1 MTATPQLPPATTVSH
16 NAWHLIERP
25 ELGAWTPTRTVSI
38 VLPAF
43 ECQGELELTLAGLAS
58 QTYPRSLMQAVI
70 VDDGSEPALEVPRSS
85 GDLDVV
91 LLRQPNTGFGSGRAR
106 NAAAAAAEGEILILL
121 DADMLPAP
129 WQIEAHARWHHH
141 GSDLVTLGE
150 RRHVD
155 VTGLTAEDVLHAAA
169 PATPEAM
176 EALFAGRPQSGVPW
190 IERFLERTQR
200 LRRHRLDLFRIF
212 TGGNAGML
220 KSTWDAVG
228 GMHVFGVRGTEDTEL
243 GYRLFNHGAVFVP
256 DAEAM
261 NWHQG
266 MSFFQ
271 SEAKAQV
278 KYDRTPVLANHI
290 PVGGFRRRGGNRAY
304 AVPAVAVLLDVRT
317 ATGEVVWAAVDAVLE
332 GAFTDVRVVLTVDE
346 AYPETKYLR
355 DAFEADS
362 RVEVRVDDATP
373 PYELAGRSPF
383 FVLLPDAAAPGE
395 DTIGRLVARLS
406 EDALGAIHLTVPG
419 VSPRQAMVHAY
430 ATGASRRAARVAAAD
445 DGDWQVALG
454 SVFNETWAAGADL
467 GVRTHPAPASE

>member
-1 MTATPQLPPATTVSH
+1 
-16 NAWHLIERP
+16 
-25 ELGAWTPTRTVSI
+25 
-38 VLPAF
+38 
-43 ECQGELELTLAGLAS
+43 
-58 QTYPRSLMQAVI
+58 
-70 VDDGSEPALEVPRSS
+70 
-85 GDLDVV
+85 
-91 LLRQPNTGFGSGRAR
+91 
-106 NAAAAAAEGEILILL
+106 
-121 DADMLPAP
+121 
-129 WQIEAHARWHHH
+129 
-141 GSDLVTLGE
+141 
-150 RRHVD
+150 
-155 VTGLTAEDVLHAAA
+155 
-169 PATPEAM
+169 M

-220 KSTWDAVG
+220 KSTWEAVG

-290 PVGGFRRRGGNRAY
+290 PVGGFRPRGGNRAY
-304 AVPAVAVLLDVRT
+304 AVPAVAVLLEHGATV
-317 ATGEVVWAAVDAVLE
+317 TGEVVWTAVNAVLE
-332 GAFTDVRVVLTVDE
+332 GGFTDVRVVLTVNRD
-346 AYPETKYLR
+346 YPETKYLR

-362 RVEVRVDDATP
+362 RVEVRVNDATP
-373 PYELAGRSPF
+373 PYKLAGRSPF

-406 EDALGAIHLTVPG
+406 EDALRRDPPHRARG
-419 VSPRQAMVHAY
+419 VA
-430 ATGASRRAARVAAAD
+430 ATGDGACRTRPARAAARRASRPRTTVTGRSRSGASTTRRGRRAWTLACGPTPPRPP
-445 DGDWQVALG
+445 
-454 SVFNETWAAGADL
+454 SSPCPRRPTF
-467 GVRTHPAPASE
+467 PA